1 MPNPSCR
8 VGRLAAALT
17 KMVRAP
23 CNTRQVAPVRWCLGV
38 VALAFALS
46 CPAQGTPPV
55 SFVDASNVCVAVYL
69 KTDPLPV
76 AIVRAGAIHEDYQR
90 RGFFRIGVL
99 PMLALERLTLEV
111 RDPEHLSGVLT
122 NATAFLAR
130 KGEARKA
137 VEGRDFAL
145 SFTCKP
151 DGRVTARSVRLEGR
165 EAWSLAQGT
174 VDMPPSKPVNFRRA
188 TLTISGPQGGDLLCE
203 TSNGPVRIS
212 LHSSLSNHKP

>member
-1 MPNPSCR
+1 MNRP
-8 VGRLAAALT
+8 LT
-17 KMVRAP
+17 ICPA
-23 CNTRQVAPVRWCLGV
+23 RWCLRV

-46 CPAQGTPPV
+46 CPAQDTLPV

-69 KTDPLPV
+69 KSERLPA
-76 AIVRAGAIHEDYQR
+76 AIVRARAIHEDYQR

-99 PMLALERLTLEV
+99 PMLALEGLTLEV
-111 RDPEHLSGVLT
+111 REAEHLSGVLT

-137 VEGRDFAL
+137 VEGRDFTL
-145 SFTCKP
+145 SFSSKP

-174 VDMPPSKPVNFRRA
+174 VDMPPGKPVNFRQA
-188 TLTISGPQGGDLLCE
+188 TLTISGPHAGALLCE
-203 TSNGPVRIS
+203 TSNGPVRIC
-212 LHSSLSNHKP
+212 LHPLLSNHNPEQHP